1 MFNKDDYVI
10 YETNDDHVLL
20 YNKYTKRM
28 TSLVKGQFRLLML
41 YTEGKTTP
49 DNATI
54 DFWKSSGLLSEQSS
68 NRCNLRTKS
77 FYELDKKINSN
88 SFTKTLEFILS
99 YFAFPVWVTMFSLH
113 YDKLFSFISNLQ
125 LKDVVYIPFVF
136 ILFIIGLLLHECS
149 HMIVAI
155 NNGAYVPELV
165 IGVKRHVVFYGYTRI
180 IGIENIIKRNRIK
193 IYYAGIAMNFLSS
206 AFSLILYSVLS
217 YDLCLVATLI
227 FIFQAFANS
236 SIFNNGDGYD
246 MLFCIFDRIGLPRKF
261 GPKYLRENIAKKRWV
276 IVFPM
281 MNMFGTIVLPALL
294 IILRLNNYNKS
305 LISPNAYY
313 VCVLSIVVICFFVSF
328 FKVKQQILLAII
340 SIESMLLTFLAFAF
354 FIDKIM
360 MHTQILVLS
369 IFFIPVIESAFHLI
383 LSVCSNIVWSYTLKI
398 RTKT

>member
-1 MFNKDDYVI
+1 MFNKDNYVI

-28 TSLVKGQFRLLML
+28 TSLAKEQYRLLTL

-54 DFWKSSGLLSEQSS
+54 DFWNSSGLLSEQSS
-68 NRCNLRTKS
+68 NGCNLRTKI
-77 FYELDKKINSN
+77 FYELDKKIHSN
-88 SFTKTLEFILS
+88 FFTKTLEFILS
-99 YFAFPVWVTMFSLH
+99 YFAFPVWVTMFILH

-165 IGVKRHVVFYGYTRI
+165 IGVKHHVVFYGYTRI

-206 AFSLILYSVLS
+206 AFSLILYSFLS
-217 YDLCLVATLI
+217 YDLCLVAALI

-246 MLFCIFDRIGLPRKF
+246 MLFCIFDHIGLPRKF

-281 MNMFGTIVLPALL
+281 MNMFGTIMLPAML
-294 IILRLNNYNKS
+294 IIFRLINYSES
-305 LISPNAYY
+305 LISSNVYY
-313 VCVLSIVVICFFVSF
+313 VCVVSIFVLCLFISF
-328 FKVKQQILLAII
+328 FKVRQQTLLVTI
-340 SIESMLLTFLAFAF
+340 SVGSMLLTFLTFAVF
-354 FIDKIM
+354 MDKIM
-360 MHTQILVLS
+360 LHTPILVLA
-369 IFFIPVIESAFHLI
+369 IFFIPTIESVFHHT
-383 LSVCSNIVWSYTLKI
+383 LSVCSSMVWSFVLKK
-398 RTKT
+398 RS